1 MMTRTQTHTTTDVS
15 LWRPTWNRNNSFLT
29 EHKSSSAHC
38 KVLLLPQNEN
48 IQNQLTYSLFQRL
61 LNSSSEIYAK
71 TLWATVFMLKQFNKQ
86 TNAQTNKC
94 NQKHN
99 LQSAIYPQARV
110 DEWTQTAS
118 NYLTHDWLCRWVLE
132 TAELQRTAESTAMT
146 PATYCVGMQLQ

>member
-1 MMTRTQTHTTTDVS
+1 MMTRTQTQMCHCGVQHGTENFFYRAQIIKCS
-15 LWRPTWNRNNSFLT
+15 LQ
-29 EHKSSSAHC
+29 SA
-38 KVLLLPQNEN
+38 VVTQNEN
-48 IQNQLTYSLFQRL
+48 LQNQLTYSLFQRL
-61 LNSSSEIYAK
+61 FNSSSEIYAK
-71 TLWATVFMLKQFNKQ
+71 TLWITVFMLKQSNKQ

-110 DEWTQTAS
+110 DELTQTAS